1 MARASSALLAGL
13 LACVFG
19 APALADGGVEPID
32 TDYDRQPLH
41 TVVPEYPDKARR
53 DRIEGEVQVCFDIT
67 REGFPRRI
75 AVRRSSHRY
84 FEKAARNA
92 VRRSTWQPVPPGQEL
107 PSIKACRTFRFALLP
122 VPPDEREPAF
132 AEPHPR

>member
-1 MARASSALLAGL
+1 MRASRSLLTVL
-13 LACVFG
+13 LACVF
-19 APALADGGVEPID
+19 APPAQAAGGVEPID
-32 TDYDRQPLH
+32 SDYERQPLH
-41 TVVPEYPDKARR
+41 TVVPEYPEKARR
-53 DRIEGEVQVCFDIT
+53 ERIEGEVQVCFDIT

-92 VRRSTWQPVPPGQEL
+92 VRRSTWQSIPKGQDVPA
-107 PSIKACRTFRFALLP
+107 IKACRTFRFALVP

-132 AEPHPR
+132 SGPLPQ